1 MGSIDTAGK
10 VGCSLLLKLPLN
22 FYWIV
27 ANWLIDSS
35 FFPRCEAH
43 MGSVNRC
50 PHTGVVVFDV
60 TLHAEWLEGC
70 WVAKQQSTVNALA
83 GVSTANLLS
92 RICTDVA
99 IWTTVGSAVTRAA
112 CKFNVGC
119 VVSVLIKL
127 VKLSARFQPFPC
139 WIWSHLT
146 HLLHSLC
153 TNYAV
158 NPAPGPVLSRFSP
171 GTRQKGVFPRCWVT
185 SQFNYSSGIVLSGKY
200 LTTPLWQRHDICI
213 LMSIFREKVQVD
225 VFSEGYTCLWT
236 QAGFLGFFFLDEV
249 MLNRQHSQCV

>member
-1 MGSIDTAGK
+1 MRVKLGVRCCWSYRLTFTE
-10 VGCSLLLKLPLN
+10 SLL
-22 FYWIV
+22 ID
-27 ANWLIDSS
+27 WLIRLS
-35 FFPRCEAH
+35 FHGVRRIWEVWT
-43 MGSVNRC
+43 GG
-50 PHTGVVVFDV
+50 HTQASWCLMWPYMLSDLRV
-60 TLHAEWLEGC
+60 AELL
-70 WVAKQQSTVNALA
+70 KQQSTVNALA

-158 NPAPGPVLSRFSP
+158 DPAPGPVLSRFPP
-171 GTRQKGVFPRCWVT
+171 GTQQKGVFSRCWVT

-236 QAGFLGFFFLDEV
+236 QAGFFVFF
-249 MLNRQHSQCV
+249 RWSYAQQTA